1 MAERIQFEVV
11 TPVKLMLSEEADM
24 VVAPGGDG
32 DFGVLPGHA
41 PMLTTLRSG
50 TIDVYQGDKV
60 RNKIFVEGG
69 FAEVTGERCTV
80 LAQVAMPLR
89 EIGREDAERRLANA
103 RDQLEAADTF
113 DKRKAAGRELEA
125 AEAML
130 AAVVAYQD
138 KIRAGH

>member
-1 MAERIQFEVV
+1 MAEKIQFEVV

-24 VVAPGGDG
+24 IVAPGGDG
-32 DFGVLPGHA
+32 DFGVLAGHS

-89 EIGREDAERRLANA
+89 EIGREDAEKRLANA
-103 RDQLEAADTF
+103 RDGLEAADNF

-138 KIRAGH
+138 KLRAGH